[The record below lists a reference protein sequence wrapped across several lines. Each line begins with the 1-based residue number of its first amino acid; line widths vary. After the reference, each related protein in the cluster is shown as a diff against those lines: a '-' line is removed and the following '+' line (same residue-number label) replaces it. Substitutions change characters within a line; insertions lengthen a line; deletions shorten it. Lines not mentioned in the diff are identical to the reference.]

1 VDFYTSLLGFK
12 IHYAREEEGFAM
24 LEREGA
30 MIMLDKINPGSERT
44 WITGA
49 MEQPFGRG
57 INLQIEVAS
66 VMPLYSG
73 VKKNGAKIFL
83 DLEEKWYRIGDNE
96 GGNKQFIVQDP
107 DGYLLRFFENLGQ
120 RPLIK

>member
-1 VDFYTSLLGFK
+1 
-12 IHYAREEEGFAM
+12 M

-30 MIMLDKINPGSERT
+30 MIMLDQINHGSERT
-44 WITGA
+44 WLSGV
-49 MEQPFGRG
+49 MEHPFGRG
-57 INLQIEVAS
+57 INLQIEVGS
-66 VMPLYSG
+66 IMPLYSG

-83 DLEEKWYRIGDNE
+83 EIEEKWYRIGDNE